1 MWVWVLLFATAA
13 TGYAIL
19 QPRSCGR
26 AAAPPRVSHRHSSA
40 VMLAKSTTPDY
51 DKLNTRLE
59 SKKREVESVRCMLL
73 DTMLPRQRIEMQFG
87 PPVSVLL
94 SQCQASGDRIVV
106 LGMDQKDGTILKRGV
121 EARIES
127 MSPYRASHG
136 FFSSHST
143 RTATGFTAFDTTLVG
158 GRRFEVIETIGTDD
172 PYGWP
177 PAMPVFGAKVRW
189 LADETASDATA
200 AAVLK
205 AGSLKP
211 LVDEWVELVGSG
223 KRERT
228 AGQLVQLLADLGPM
242 PEAEEA
248 DDRAFWA
255 AALINPLPALGVARE
270 VRPAVLRATEA
281 LERVELVHSALV
293 DSIAKMKEMPPG
305 CFEVEPKPR
314 GFGPR

>member
-13 TGYAIL
+13 TGYAIC

-26 AAAPPRVSHRHSSA
+26 AAAPPRVSHRPTSVA
-40 VMLAKSTTPDY
+40 MLAKSTTPDY

-136 FFSSHST
+136 FQ
-143 RTATGFTAFDTTLVG
+143 
-158 GRRFEVIETIGTDD
+158 
-172 PYGWP
+172 P
-177 PAMPVFGAKVRW
+177 
-189 LADETASDATA
+189 
-200 AAVLK
+200 
-205 AGSLKP
+205 
-211 LVDEWVELVGSG
+211 
-223 KRERT
+223 
-228 AGQLVQLLADLGPM
+228 
-242 PEAEEA
+242 
-248 DDRAFWA
+248 
-255 AALINPLPALGVARE
+255 
-270 VRPAVLRATEA
+270 
-281 LERVELVHSALV
+281 
-293 DSIAKMKEMPPG
+293 
-305 CFEVEPKPR
+305 
-314 GFGPR
+314 

>member
-1 MWVWVLLFATAA
+1 MRSPPLLRFAMWVWVLLFATAA

-26 AAAPPRVSHRHSSA
+26 AAAPPRVSHRQNSA

-223 KRERT
+223 SASAR
-228 AGQLVQLLADLGPM
+228 
-242 PEAEEA
+242 
-248 DDRAFWA
+248 RA
-255 AALINPLPALGVARE
+255 
-270 VRPAVLRATEA
+270 
-281 LERVELVHSALV
+281 S
-293 DSIAKMKEMPPG
+293 S
-305 CFEVEPKPR
+305 CSC
-314 GFGPR
+314 